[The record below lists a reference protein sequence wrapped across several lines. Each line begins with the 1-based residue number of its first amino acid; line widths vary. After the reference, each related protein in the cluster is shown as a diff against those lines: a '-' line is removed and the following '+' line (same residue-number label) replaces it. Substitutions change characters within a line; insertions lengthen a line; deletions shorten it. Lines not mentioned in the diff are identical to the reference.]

1 MLTILMHLLT
11 NVSMYSVVI
20 YIIIHVT
27 TKLLL
32 DIDSRIALNL
42 FTKKKL
48 KILFSLIYYLC
59 HGQIAMKFKYESEG
73 SRMMH
78 SLKFIAVGNEQM
90 E

>member
-42 FTKKKL
+42 FTKKIKNT
-48 KILFSLIYYLC
+48 FSLIYYSC